1 MYRALYVTGA
11 YNDEDK
17 KGHVYPG
24 LYVIK
29 LKKNLKKKRGGHV
42 YPGLY
47 AFVGFVVWEHTRKPK
62 KP

>member
-24 LYVIK
+24 LY
-29 LKKNLKKKRGGHV
+29 
-42 YPGLY
+42 

>member
-29 LKKNLKKKRGGHV
+29 LKKNLKKKKGGARV
-42 YPGLY
+42 PRALCFCRFRCMGAYK
-47 AFVGFVVWEHTRKPK
+47 ET
-62 KP
+62 